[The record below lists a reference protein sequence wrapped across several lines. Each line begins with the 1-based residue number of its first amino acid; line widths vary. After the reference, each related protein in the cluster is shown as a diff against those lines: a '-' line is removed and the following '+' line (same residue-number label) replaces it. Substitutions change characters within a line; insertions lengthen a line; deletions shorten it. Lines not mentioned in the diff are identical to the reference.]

1 MLNVAQSN
9 RMATLSL
16 SNVLLN
22 QEREREMKTKRIVT
36 ILAMCLVAVAAGFAS
51 NPNMGINIDD

>member
-1 MLNVAQSN
+1 
-9 RMATLSL
+9 MATLSL